1 MSLVAVVLVFA
12 DSILIEGVVIFFS
25 RDCRGCVRS
34 SHLIAIVFLLPIRAV
49 LDSVSSTRF
58 HSLLAC
64 VVMVSFVEHA
74 VADECCLICHSW
86 QPSWVSQIH
95 FSSKYVQF
103 DLAAFISGDCRLL
116 IPRLYFHR
124 ILLLSHV
131 LHLLMLSFSR
141 WRQ

>member
-1 MSLVAVVLVFA
+1 MLSYFSVVTVVVVFGARISSLSF
-12 DSILIEGVVIFFS
+12 
-25 RDCRGCVRS
+25 
-34 SHLIAIVFLLPIRAV
+34 FLLPTRAV

-103 DLAAFISGDCRLL
+103 DLAAFISVDCRLL
-116 IPRLYFHR
+116 YLRLYYHR
-124 ILLLSHV
+124 ILLLSQI
-131 LHLLMLSFSR
+131 LHLLMLSFSVGASDVIV
-141 WRQ
+141 